1 MRVSSPANAAQMRR
15 GERDEGEEEGGEEV
29 RARAT
34 CLKETG
40 VEEPEESEGNC
51 TTAGV

>member
-1 MRVSSPANAAQMRR
+1 MHVSGPANAAQMRR
-15 GERDEGEEEGGEEV
+15 GEKDEGEEGGEEV

-51 TTAGV
+51 MTAGV